1 MGEIKTFIINEE
13 SVGQKRRKKQETMID
28 QENTEI
34 QLFILHDRLLHRK
47 DTDTNIC
54 RHTYT
59 DRQTDIGTRTNKQT
73 HRQTYEHRLTDRY
86 TDRHT
91 DKSRETNK
99 LTHRQ
104 IYEHRQTDR
113 QKYRD
118 RHSEISKQYMHA
130 E

>member
-59 DRQTDIGTRTNKQT
+59 DRQTDRHRNTDKQTDTQTDIRTQTDRQIHRQT
-73 HRQTYEHRLTDRY
+73 HRQ
-86 TDRHT
+86 
-91 DKSRETNK
+91 K
-99 LTHRQ
+99 
-104 IYEHRQTDR
+104 
-113 QKYRD
+113 
-118 RHSEISKQYMHA
+118 
-130 E
+130 